1 MKYLKFLRTYVCLLL
16 GFAAFTACTSEAD
29 EVLKDGK
36 GYVSLS
42 LSIEDRFQTKAVDEN
57 DYQDETK
64 YTVQIL
70 QEDKPVAGCEWAYP
84 EIPESIELENG
95 SYALRAFYGTADAV
109 SKETPYVEGVQ
120 DFVVNNDLQK
130 ITVSCELKS
139 AKVMVAFDP
148 SMEEYFSDYSV
159 VFKTKAM
166 ASGASSVWAKAEGG
180 ETRYFIVETNEK
192 VDAVMKLTD
201 KSSGKSSET
210 KMNVT
215 LSPGSNKKYTLKPK
229 VDEETGETGLG
240 IEITIDDSTNDHK
253 VDITIPSDWI

>member
-16 GFAAFTACTSEAD
+16 GFAAFTACTSDGD
-29 EVLKDGK
+29 EVLKEGT

-42 LSIEDRFQTKAVDEN
+42 LSVEDHFQTKAVDEN
-57 DYQDETK
+57 DYQNLDN

-70 QEDKPVAGCEWAYP
+70 QDGKPVSGCEWAYP

-95 SYALRAFYGTADAV
+95 SYTLKAFYGEAIAV
-109 SKETPYVEGVQ
+109 SEKAPYVEGEK

-130 ITVSCELKS
+130 ISVSCELKS

-148 SMEEYFSDYSV
+148 SMDEYFSDYSV

-229 VDEETGETGLG
+229 VDEETGGTGLG
-240 IEITIDDSTNDHK
+240 IEITIDDSTNDK
-253 VDITIPSDWI
+253 EVDITIPSDWI

>member
-70 QEDKPVAGCEWAYP
+70 QEGKPVSGCEWAYP

-95 SYALRAFYGTADAV
+95 SYTLKAFYGTTDAV
-109 SKETPYVEGVQ
+109 TKEAPYVEGMQ
-120 DFVVNNDLQK
+120 DFVVDDDLQK
-130 ITVSCELKS
+130 ISVSCKLKS

-148 SMEEYFSDYSV
+148 SMDEYFSDYSV

-166 ASGASSVWAKAEGG
+166 EDDASFVWTKTASG
-180 ETRYFIVETNEK
+180 ETRYFVVEAEEK

-201 KSSGKSSET
+201 KNTGKSAET

-215 LSPGSNKKYTLKPK
+215 LSPGTNKKYTLKPK

-240 IEITIDDSTNDHK
+240 IEITIDHSTNDK
-253 VDITIPSDWI
+253 EVDITIPSNWI